1 MVTPAGPALTQQ
13 WRLKYEFNKLEI
25 SLGGL
30 HTIGHCLQIKEERR
44 KGEMD
49 GPAVLVE
56 KARPATLRCD
66 LVLYSESFY
75 NN

>member
-1 MVTPAGPALTQQ
+1 
-13 WRLKYEFNKLEI
+13 
-25 SLGGL
+25 
-30 HTIGHCLQIKEERR
+30 
-44 KGEMD
+44 MD